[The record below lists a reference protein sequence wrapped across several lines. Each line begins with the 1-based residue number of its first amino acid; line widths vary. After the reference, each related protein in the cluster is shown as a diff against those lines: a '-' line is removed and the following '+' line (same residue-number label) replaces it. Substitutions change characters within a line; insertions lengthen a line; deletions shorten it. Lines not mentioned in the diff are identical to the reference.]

1 MTVALLLAAG
11 SSTRMGQPKMLLPF
25 NGKTLLQHCIDE
37 IKKSSAGDLVVV
49 TGCYH
54 SLLKEILNQQQIAF
68 TENAHWQQG
77 MGSSIQK
84 GINFLLERYP
94 KANSVIILVCDQ
106 PHISSSLI
114 NKIMNKQ
121 TETGKKIV
129 ASFYDDTTGTP
140 VLFYK
145 KYFKLLSELDGIYG
159 AKKIV
164 QQFKEDT
171 VTIDFPKGSIDIDT
185 PEDYSL
191 LVS

>member
-25 NGKTLLQHCIDE
+25 NGKSLLQHCIDE
-37 IKKSSAGDLVVV
+37 IKNSSAHDLLVV

-54 SLLKEILNQQQIAF
+54 SLLEEILKQQQIIY
-68 TENAHWQQG
+68 TENEHWQQG

-84 GINFLLERYP
+84 GINQIIQHFSE
-94 KANSVIILVCDQ
+94 ADSVIILVCDQ

-114 NKIMNKQ
+114 NEIINKKQ
-121 TETGKKIV
+121 ETGKGIV
-129 ASFYDDTTGTP
+129 ASFYDNTIGTP
-140 VLFYK
+140 VLFDK
-145 KYFKLLSELDGIYG
+145 KYFTLLSELDGIYG

-171 VTIDFPKGSIDIDT
+171 ATVDFPEGSIDIDT

-191 LVS
+191 LAG